1 MFSRTNFGD
10 PSCPRPP
17 PPSPT
22 ATDDPTATSTTPP
35 AANASADNDPAVP
48 LAPFTPPPRRRR
60 RIARRELIKHVWGL
74 DPLKYPLCPGQLR
87 PLPVVT
93 KTAEIATLLA
103 ALNLPRTH
111 QHPWAHGPT
120 AVTGTVVVDAR
131 TGTAFP
137 VDAPP
142 APLIRSTCAPARGP
156 PVFKNP

>member
-1 MFSRTNFGD
+1 MVCKVAPNRQSGL
-10 PSCPRPP
+10 
-17 PPSPT
+17 
-22 ATDDPTATSTTPP
+22 TSYF
-35 AANASADNDPAVP
+35 NAY
-48 LAPFTPPPRRRR
+48 
-60 RIARRELIKHVWGL
+60 E
-74 DPLKYPLCPGQLR
+74 LR

-142 APLIRSTCAPARGP
+142 APLIRST
-156 PVFKNP
+156 